1 MKTTTFLLASILAR
15 PSLQAGLRSQA
26 GDEGSQNECVT
37 CSYLELFDICVP
49 KEKSPSGSKWAC
61 DFQGKD
67 EKVDSDLWGCLMTG
81 VDSASCTGA
90 TNGTCIWCAEPV
102 LGLCVTPEVA
112 AKLNFLPFFTC
123 DSHITPVSLL

>member
-1 MKTTTFLLASILAR
+1 MKTAAFLFASILAL

-26 GDEGSQNECVT
+26 GDARSQNECVT
-37 CSYLELFDICVP
+37 CSYLGLFDICVP
-49 KEKSPSGSKWAC
+49 IEKSIAGSKWTC
-61 DFQGKD
+61 EFQDKNV
-67 EKVDSDLWGCLMTG
+67 EVDADLWACLMTG

-112 AKLNFLPFFTC
+112 SKLNFLPFFAC
-123 DSHITPVSLL
+123 DSYIIPDSQV